1 MKTLRVA
8 IVGMGIGRP
17 NGLALAENPRADVVA
32 LCDLVEERMAE
43 FAQLLPQPKQIR
55 LFDDFDELCRWREVD
70 AIFVGTPN
78 QLHVPMGLQAVSQG
92 KHLLMT
98 KPLADSVEGAARL
111 VDAAEASGVVNMMSL
126 STRFSP
132 DVQFMGALRRQGTFG
147 ELYYARARSV
157 RRNGIPAWNP
167 GFIRKGGGAFRDMG
181 VHVLDAAWWLL
192 GMPNP
197 VSVTGVAGAKFGP
210 RGLGYFGR
218 KKPGEAQAA
227 PKSYYSQ
234 FAADDYAG
242 GFIRFEDGSGLQVE
256 SFWASHQPGDL
267 QIELFG
273 TEAGA
278 RVRPPTLYANGPLA
292 PAALET
298 AREFDAEPQA
308 GHLPVEKNLPLDIA
322 FEGLADVK
330 SRSWNAIA
338 DHFIACI
345 LDGIPCKAPLRH
357 GLIVQEMMEGLLRSA
372 EVGREIRFD
381 EARVGR
387 ER

>member
-1 MKTLRVA
+1 MKTVRVA

-17 NGLALAENPRADVVA
+17 NGLALANNPRADVVA

-55 LFDDFDELCRWREVD
+55 LFNDFEELCRWPEVD

-78 QLHVPMGLQAVSQG
+78 QLHVPMGLQAVTHG

-111 VDAAEASGVVNMMSL
+111 VTAAEAAGVVNMMSL

-132 DVQFMGALRRQGTFG
+132 DVGFMGALAQQGTFG

-167 GFIRKGGGAFRDMG
+167 GFIRAGGGAFRDMG

-192 GMPNP
+192 GMPKP
-197 VSVTGVAGAKFGP
+197 MSVTGVAGAKFGP

-218 KKPGEAQAA
+218 KAPGEALAA

-273 TEAGA
+273 TDAGA
-278 RVRPPTLYANGPLA
+278 RVRPPVLYTNGPLA
-292 PAALET
+292 PGVAET
-298 AREFDAEPQA
+298 AREFDTVPRTGQTAA
-308 GHLPVEKNLPLDIA
+308 VDDLPLDVT

-338 DHFIACI
+338 DHFVACI
-345 LDGIPCKAPLRH
+345 LDGVPCRAPLRH

-372 EVGREIRFD
+372 EVGHEIRFD
-381 EARVGR
+381 QA
-387 ER
+387 

>member
-1 MKTLRVA
+1 MKTVRVA

-17 NGLALAENPRADVVA
+17 NGLALANNPRADVVA
-32 LCDLVEERMAE
+32 LCDLVEERMAA

-55 LFDDFDELCRWREVD
+55 LFNDFDELCRWREVD

-78 QLHVPMGLQAVSQG
+78 QLHIPMGLQAVSHG
-92 KHLLMT
+92 KHVLMT

-111 VDAAEASGVVNMMSL
+111 VKTAEAAGVVNMMSL

-132 DVQFMGALRRQGTFG
+132 DVQFMGSLTQQRTFG

-192 GMPNP
+192 GMPRP

-218 KKPGEAQAA
+218 KAPGEALAA

-242 GFIRFEDGSGLQVE
+242 GFIRFENGSGLQVE

-278 RVRPPTLYANGPLA
+278 RVRPPVLYTNGPLA
-292 PAALET
+292 PGVLES
-298 AREFDAEPQA
+298 AHEFDTVPRTGQLPA
-308 GHLPVEKNLPLDIA
+308 GDDLPLDVT

-338 DHFIACI
+338 DHFISCI
-345 LDGIPCKAPLRH
+345 LDGVPCKAPLRH
-357 GLIVQEMMEGLLRSA
+357 GLIVQQMMEGLLRSA
-372 EVGREIRFD
+372 EVDREIRFD
-381 EARVGR
+381 EA
-387 ER
+387 